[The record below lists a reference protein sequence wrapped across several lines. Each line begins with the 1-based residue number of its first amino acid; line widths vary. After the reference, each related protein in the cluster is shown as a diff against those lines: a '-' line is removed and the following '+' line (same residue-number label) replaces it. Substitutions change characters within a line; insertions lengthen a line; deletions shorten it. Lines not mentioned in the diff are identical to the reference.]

1 MVSWASLLISCTG
14 GVTTISGVGVLPHA
28 VRDTSSPR
36 QSSSESDRLI
46 RKPLRPAPAFP
57 SLPATRS
64 GTSPQVSSEVHISR
78 PFFMFLLPLSA
89 LNDRDH
95 VQNQVKKNG
104 KTCKVLLAC
113 IVLEILID

>member
-1 MVSWASLLISCTG
+1 
-14 GVTTISGVGVLPHA
+14 
-28 VRDTSSPR
+28 
-36 QSSSESDRLI
+36 
-46 RKPLRPAPAFP
+46 
-57 SLPATRS
+57 
-64 GTSPQVSSEVHISR
+64 
-78 PFFMFLLPLSA
+78 MFLLPLSA